1 VKRKAGGSSQGAKG
15 NEMPID
21 TNATQAY
28 VNAAAIGLKEHYD
41 ELLAQVC
48 KTIDERFKA
57 QEKASD
63 LQQEMVTKK
72 FEAQNEWRGAMSDR
86 EKTFIT
92 RADHESLVLLLNT
105 KEDALIKDIKSLELT
120 RAMIDGKASQ
130 QQLNITFIFV
140 IVGFIFSGIGVL
152 CSLTGLLLSV
162 YLH

>member
-1 VKRKAGGSSQGAKG
+1 VTKA
-15 NEMPID
+15 
-21 TNATQAY
+21 TTQAF
-28 VNAAAIGLKEHYD
+28 VNAAAVSLKEHYD
-41 ELLAQVC
+41 ELIDQVC

-63 LQQEMVTKK
+63 LQQEMASKK
-72 FEAQNEWRGAMSDR
+72 FEQQNEWRGAFSDR
-86 EKTFIT
+86 EKAFIT

-152 CSLTGLLLSV
+152 CSLSGLLLSI